1 VVQVLPAGMVD
12 SAGIRR
18 RRPANLDYSSYMK
31 PSSFGRLVSE
41 LAVTVGEGCHGDSL
55 VVDGDG
61 DWWSVYDR
69 LPVSQSRVLT

>member
-1 VVQVLPAGMVD
+1 
-12 SAGIRR
+12 
-18 RRPANLDYSSYMK
+18 MK